1 MADQHSSENRRASQ
15 SGGIEDTG
23 DSRGFLQVAEEH
35 RREGEIETA
44 VDLLLA
50 GLEKHPNY
58 IAAQVALGRCYL
70 ELGEPSKARPILD
83 KVVDQDVTHLVA
95 AKLLVETHIQR
106 GNSAQAERQL
116 DLYTVLN
123 NSDPDIE
130 PLRARIE
137 AMASATGETSTGSR
151 AAGEGETIVPADP
164 GAAEEAA
171 QETERDLD
179 SPHDPTSSESP
190 PASQTPRSLS
200 LVEPGEPF
208 PSLHEQGLERRYLEQ
223 LGGDG
228 IFPVAASALP
238 EQAAADSVEEQ
249 ERQPEVAPASDQPPV
264 SDQPPATVTV
274 AELYLAQGHEEDAK
288 RIYREVLV
296 AQPEHEA
303 AKLGLAR
310 LESTVSVAETLVDS
324 PPEVA
329 PPAPPEP
336 SEPGESPANDA
347 METAPQGSLLER
359 KKRLLMR
366 YLQTLRQ
373 QPEHDVS

>member
-1 MADQHSSENRRASQ
+1 MADQHSSEDRRASQ
-15 SGGIEDTG
+15 GGGIEDTG

-50 GLEKHPNY
+50 GLEKHPSY
-58 IAAQVALGRCYL
+58 ISAQVALGRCYL

-137 AMASATGETSTGSR
+137 AMASATSETSTGSR

-164 GAAEEAA
+164 LAAEEAA

-190 PASQTPRSLS
+190 PASPTPRSLS

-208 PSLHEQGLERRYLEQ
+208 PSLHDEGLERRYLEQ

-238 EQAAADSVEEQ
+238 EQAVEEQ
-249 ERQPEVAPASDQPPV
+249 EKQPEVALASDL
-264 SDQPPATVTV
+264 PPATVTV

-296 AQPEHEA
+296 AQPDHEA

-310 LESTVSVAETLVDS
+310 LESTVSVAETLVDP

-336 SEPGESPANDA
+336 SESGESPASDA
-347 METAPQGSLLER
+347 MDAAPQGSLLER